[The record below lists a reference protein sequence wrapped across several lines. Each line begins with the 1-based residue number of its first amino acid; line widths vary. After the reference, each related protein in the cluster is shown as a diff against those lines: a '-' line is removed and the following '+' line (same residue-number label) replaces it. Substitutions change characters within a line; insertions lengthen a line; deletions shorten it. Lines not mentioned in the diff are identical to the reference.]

1 MYAAFIGFLLSYFI
15 GLAISVVLK
24 LLKVQGKSLIYTDD
38 SETTI
43 NPDLFLP
50 PKARL
55 IRKRNKKFEET
66 TRQNEEMKEKY

>member
-15 GLAISVVLK
+15 GLIISVVLRLFK
-24 LLKVQGKSLIYTDD
+24 IQGKSLIYTDD
-38 SETTI
+38 TETTI

-55 IRKRNKKFEET
+55 IRKRNLKF
-66 TRQNEEMKEKY
+66 QQKSKQDEEMKEKY